1 MAASIV
7 QTASGWFSPGL
18 NTLTLP
24 SAPTP
29 GNLLVI
35 LGGYQV
41 PMAPI
46 NGWQEGRTFQFTP
59 PTNGSRVNP
68 FILYKTAGASEPA
81 AQTPL
86 TGATVVA
93 GSGTIYE
100 ISGIT
105 HPDQLRSWLRDVK
118 WRSNSGFSS
127 PWTGAPLTADLADS
141 VALMHYTLRPVA
153 GTNPN
158 AGAGWT
164 TDASISSDATTARR
178 LVAGRAA
185 LALSGTITPAI
196 TATTATEVG
205 YVGLVLADGP
215 DTPTEPLVTQAPVLG
230 LMEGNGGEMRLTQVP
245 SMALVKTTAP
255 GIVTQI
261 PSLALIK
268 VGVAIETTQAAIL
281 VLGNVVPCV
290 SRWCQCWAFTRLDG
304 VQYSFTSHDEPV
316 QFMGRTFKPCA
327 SLNPS
332 ATEGAT
338 DIAAIGNMELSG
350 IISDDGITE
359 FDLFSGKF
367 DGCRVEV
374 WEVSWDG
381 ATEAPPLRLAAGKIG
396 TVSQGRDGFRAEVL
410 GLGAQMQ
417 QQAVTQVVTPACRFV
432 FGDERCTKPL
442 GPLTV
447 AGGVTGVSVSS
458 RKRIF
463 ADFALAAASP
473 PYPGDYFVRGVV
485 TFTTGA
491 NAGLKSEVKD
501 FDPATGTLVLWQEM
515 IEDIAPGD
523 AFTVTPGCNLSKAM
537 CKDRWANYINFGG
550 FPDVPGDDAASET
563 PDAKY

>member
-1 MAASIV
+1 MVASIV
-7 QTASGWFSPGL
+7 QQVSGGFYSGFDS
-18 NTLTLP
+18 LTLP
-24 SAPTP
+24 AAPTP
-29 GNLLVI
+29 GNLLIMV
-35 LGGYQV
+35 GAYQV
-41 PMAPI
+41 PTDPSGGYAIASGGAPTT
-46 NGWQEGRTFQFTP
+46 GD
-59 PTNGSRVNP
+59 RVNP
-68 FILYKTAGASEPA
+68 FVFYKIAGSSEPA
-81 AQTPL
+81 VQSAF

-93 GSGTIYE
+93 ATATVYE
-100 ISGIT
+100 VAGLAFP
-105 HPDQLRSWLRDVK
+105 HQPGSWLRAVQ
-118 WRSNSGFSS
+118 WRANNGFSS
-127 PWTGAPLTADLADS
+127 PWTGAPLTADLANS
-141 VALMHYTLRPVA
+141 LALLHYSLRPST
-153 GTNPN
+153 GTVPTL
-158 AGAGWT
+158 GAGWT
-164 TDASISSDATTARR
+164 TDASGATNVTANRR
-178 LVAGRAA
+178 YAAGRAA
-185 LALSGTITPAI
+185 LASGASITPTIT
-196 TATTATEVG
+196 TTTATEVG
-205 YVGLVLADGP
+205 YAGIVISDGP
-215 DTPTEPLVTQAPVLG
+215 NTPTTSRATQVPMMALSGGGGGTLDATQVPLLALLKVLVESYATQAPL
-230 LMEGNGGEMRLTQVP
+230 
-245 SMALVKTTAP
+245 
-255 GIVTQI
+255 
-261 PSLALIK
+261 LALTK
-268 VGVAIETTQAAIL
+268 VGVALEITQTPML
-281 VLGNVVPCV
+281 VLASAVPCI

-316 QFMGRTFKPCA
+316 TFRGRTFKPCA

-381 ATEAPPLRLAAGKIG
+381 GTEAPPIRLAAGKVG

-432 FGDERCTKPL
+432 FGDSRCTKSL

-447 AGGVTGVSVSS
+447 SGAVTGVSITS

-463 ADFALAAASP
+463 ADLALAVASP

-537 CKDRWANYINFGG
+537 CKDRWSNYINFGG